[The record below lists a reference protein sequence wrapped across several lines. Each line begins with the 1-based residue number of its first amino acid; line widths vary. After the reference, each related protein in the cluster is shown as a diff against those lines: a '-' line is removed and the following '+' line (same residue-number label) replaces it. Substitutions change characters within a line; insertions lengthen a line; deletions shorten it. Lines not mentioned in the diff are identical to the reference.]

1 MQEQGMAR
9 RGGPAGR
16 LHTSCWHRVDST
28 AICPVKY
35 QENGRKKGFYAM
47 RNSTRYVAIIVIGII
62 ALVVG
67 VLFQVQVLG
76 YYPTRAI
83 VLIAVG
89 VILLI
94 FGIVGMMVM
103 RNRSRL

>member
-1 MQEQGMAR
+1 
-9 RGGPAGR
+9 
-16 LHTSCWHRVDST
+16 
-28 AICPVKY
+28 
-35 QENGRKKGFYAM
+35 M
-47 RNSTRYVAIIVIGII
+47 RNSTRYVAISVIGSI

-67 VLFQVQVLG
+67 VLFQVQVPG

-83 VLIAVG
+83 VLMAVG

-94 FGIVGMMVM
+94 FGIAGMMVT

>member
-1 MQEQGMAR
+1 MLRATCKTPIEQA
-9 RGGPAGR
+9 
-16 LHTSCWHRVDST
+16 
-28 AICPVKY
+28 
-35 QENGRKKGFYAM
+35 KKGYYVMSNA
-47 RNSTRYVAIIVIGII
+47 TRYVAILVIGII

-89 VILLI
+89 VILLMS
-94 FGIVGMMVM
+94 GIVGMMVT
-103 RNRSRL
+103 RARSRL

>member
-1 MQEQGMAR
+1 MVRATSKTPIEQA
-9 RGGPAGR
+9 
-16 LHTSCWHRVDST
+16 
-28 AICPVKY
+28 
-35 QENGRKKGFYAM
+35 KKGYYVM
-47 RNSTRYVAIIVIGII
+47 RNARQYVAIIVIGII

-67 VLFQVQVLG
+67 VLTQVQALG

-83 VLIAVG
+83 VLIVVG

-94 FGIVGMMVM
+94 SGIAGMMVT

>member
-1 MQEQGMAR
+1 MSNA
-9 RGGPAGR
+9 
-16 LHTSCWHRVDST
+16 
-28 AICPVKY
+28 
-35 QENGRKKGFYAM
+35 
-47 RNSTRYVAIIVIGII
+47 TRYVAILVIGMI

-67 VLFQVQVLG
+67 VLTQVQVLG

-94 FGIVGMMVM
+94 SGIAGMMVT

>member
-1 MQEQGMAR
+1 M
-9 RGGPAGR
+9 
-16 LHTSCWHRVDST
+16 ST
-28 AICPVKY
+28 
-35 QENGRKKGFYAM
+35 
-47 RNSTRYVAIIVIGII
+47 STRYIAILVIGMI

-76 YYPTRAI
+76 YYRTRAI

-94 FGIVGMMVM
+94 LVLPV
-103 RNRSRL
+103 

>member
-1 MQEQGMAR
+1 
-9 RGGPAGR
+9 
-16 LHTSCWHRVDST
+16 
-28 AICPVKY
+28 
-35 QENGRKKGFYAM
+35 M

-67 VLFQVQVLG
+67 VLYQVQALG

-83 VLIAVG
+83 VGIAVG
-89 VILLI
+89 V
-94 FGIVGMMVM
+94 MVT

>member
-1 MQEQGMAR
+1 
-9 RGGPAGR
+9 
-16 LHTSCWHRVDST
+16 
-28 AICPVKY
+28 
-35 QENGRKKGFYAM
+35 
-47 RNSTRYVAIIVIGII
+47 VAIIVIGII

-94 FGIVGMMVM
+94 FGIAGMMVT